1 MKLLTAIAKSSRRVA
16 IAALVLLIRLYQNS
30 LSLLFPGAC
39 RYEPSCSQYAIDALR
54 KYGLLGGSGRAVQR
68 ILRCHPYSKHSAHD
82 PA

>member
-1 MKLLTAIAKSSRRVA
+1 MKLLNAIGKRSHRVA
-16 IAALVLLIRLYQNS
+16 IAALVLLIRLYQIS

-54 KYGLLGGSGRAVQR
+54 KYGLLGGSRRAVQR
-68 ILRCHPYSKHSAHD
+68 ILRCHPYSKHRAHD